1 MIESL
6 VRFAAP
12 AGDRGDGRSASA
24 SRMSQKQTGRL
35 GQAGRVKFSTKPRD
49 QGQTCTV
56 RQS

>member
-12 AGDRGDGRSASA
+12 AGGRHAGGSASA
-24 SRMSQKQTGRL
+24 NRLSQKQTGRL
-35 GQAGRVKFSTKPRD
+35 GQAGRMKFSAKPCD